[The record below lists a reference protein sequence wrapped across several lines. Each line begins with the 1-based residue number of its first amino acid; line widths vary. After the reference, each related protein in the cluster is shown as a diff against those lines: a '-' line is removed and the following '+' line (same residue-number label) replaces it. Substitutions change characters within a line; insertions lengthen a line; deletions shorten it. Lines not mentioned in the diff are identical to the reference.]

1 MRKASNHANGHT
13 SERTAIRRRVK
24 QFYQAL
30 NQDQWTLCFAMIDP
44 KLSAH
49 GRITVTSY
57 AASLGEFK
65 ECYGEVRIWYMRT
78 SLHMDVRD
86 NKRDARPF
94 AFVYIVWQDSR
105 DEFHM
110 FRERWVQ
117 DAGHWYTRVVGLVV
131 NRAAAD
137 ANTGHVPR

>member
-1 MRKASNHANGHT
+1 MRSVPNNANGHT
-13 SERTAIRRRVK
+13 SERTAIRRKVK
-24 QFYQAL
+24 QFYQAF
-30 NQDQWTLCFAMIDP
+30 NREQWFRCFAMIDP
-44 KLSAH
+44 KLAKE
-49 GRITVTSY
+49 RIGAATY

-65 ECYGEVRIWYMRT
+65 ECYGEVRSWYMRT
-78 SLHMDVRD
+78 SLHMDIRN

-105 DEFHM
+105 NEFHM

-117 DAGHWYTRVVGLVV
+117 DAGQWYTRVVGLVV

-137 ANTGHVPR
+137 ANSGHVLR